1 MGPTTIRGF
10 TVIELVTCIIVL
22 GLLAALAG
30 PRFVDT
36 QSVNQ
41 LGYINELAAA
51 LRYAEGVAVA
61 TGCNVQVTINA
72 AGYSAKQRA
81 LAAGNTCA
89 AAGAYN
95 LQVLRADGSPL
106 SGTPPSNA
114 NVAAGGVIVFAPS
127 PTSVVANPPPPAL
140 AVGTH
145 TLTVDAA
152 SGFVTVQ

>member
-1 MGPTTIRGF
+1 MRGF

-41 LGYINELAAA
+41 FGYIQELGAA

-72 AGYSAKQRA
+72 AGYTARQRA

-95 LQVLRADGSPL
+95 TQVVRADGSAL

-114 NVAAGGVIVFAPS
+114 NVAAGGVIVFG
-127 PTSVVANPPPPAL
+127 PTGVVANPPPPAL
-140 AVGTH
+140 SVGTH
-145 TLTVDAA
+145 TLTVDAV

>member
-1 MGPTTIRGF
+1 MGPTTMRGF

-41 LGYINELAAA
+41 LGYINELGAA

-72 AGYSAKQRA
+72 AGYTARQRA

-89 AAGAYN
+89 AAGAYS

-106 SGTPPSNA
+106 SGAPPSNA
-114 NVAAGGVIVFAPS
+114 NIAAGGVIVFAAS
-127 PTSVVANPPPPAL
+127 GAVANPPPPAL

-145 TLTVDAA
+145 TLTVDAV
-152 SGFVTVQ
+152 SGFITVQ